1 MFQFDPSE
9 DISASFLLPQAQQ
22 PGNNGCE
29 MGGALTKGGLL
40 DALPSLGATPLHV
53 VMLGLDGTSFL
64 VWDVGGQD
72 KLRPLWRSYTR
83 GTDGIV
89 FVVDATD
96 GERLEEARIELLRTL
111 RIPEHNG
118 VPILILAN
126 KQDLPRARDGP
137 TVEKLIGVSELGSSQ
152 LFHVQPACAITG
164 EGLEEGLEKL
174 YEMVCKRRKIGKLN
188 SRSSK
193 KR

>member
-1 MFQFDPSE
+1 M
-9 DISASFLLPQAQQ
+9 LPFNQKFR
-22 PGNNGCE
+22 NKITHTIINI
-29 MGGALTKGGLL
+29 L
-40 DALPSLGATPLHV
+40 
-53 VMLGLDGTSFL
+53 GTSFL

-188 SRSSK
+188 NRSSK